1 MAKKTDSKIDKRS
14 IARTLYL
21 DGNYTQEE
29 IAVKVG
35 VSRQTI
41 IRWSKEDSW
50 AELKASLSVTPTQL
64 IAQWQQQIAEIN
76 RTITSRE
83 EGARYATPAELMRC
97 SSSPPPSRRYKM
109 TSASAKS
116 SASVCASLLG
126 FAPSTWSKPKPST
139 ASWMS
144 SSKTKQALSDDTAGK
159 ASP

>member
-83 EGARYATPAELMRC
+83 EGARYATPAEADAML
-97 SSSPPPSRRYKM
+97 KLA
-109 TSASAKS
+109 TSIKKTQDDLGISEVI
-116 SASVCASLLG
+116 SVCMRFLAWLRPLDVEQAKAFNSLMDVFIKDQAS
-126 FAPSTWSKPKPST
+126 
-139 ASWMS
+139 
-144 SSKTKQALSDDTAGK
+144 TKR
-159 ASP
+159 

>member
-76 RTITSRE
+76 RTISSRE
-83 EGARYATPAELMRC
+83 EGARYATPAEADAML
-97 SSSPPPSRRYKM
+97 KLA
-109 TSASAKS
+109 TSIKKIQDDLGVSEVI
-116 SASVCASLLG
+116 SVCMRFLAWLRPLDMEQAKAFNSLMDV
-126 FAPSTWSKPKPST
+126 FVKDQANSKR
-139 ASWMS
+139 
-144 SSKTKQALSDDTAGK
+144 
-159 ASP
+159 

>member
-41 IRWSKEDSW
+41 IRWAKEDSW

-83 EGARYATPAELMRC
+83 EGARYATPAEADAML
-97 SSSPPPSRRYKM
+97 KLA
-109 TSASAKS
+109 TSIKKIQDDLGISEVI
-116 SASVCASLLG
+116 SVCMRFLAWLRPLDVEQAKAFNSLMDI
-126 FAPSTWSKPKPST
+126 FIKDQANSKR
-139 ASWMS
+139 
-144 SSKTKQALSDDTAGK
+144 
-159 ASP
+159 

>member
-14 IARTLYL
+14 LARTLYL

-83 EGARYATPAELMRC
+83 EGARYATPAEADAML
-97 SSSPPPSRRYKM
+97 KLA
-109 TSASAKS
+109 TSIKKIQDDLGISEVI
-116 SASVCASLLG
+116 SVCMRFLAWLRPLDVEQAKAFNSLMDV
-126 FAPSTWSKPKPST
+126 FIKDQANSKR
-139 ASWMS
+139 
-144 SSKTKQALSDDTAGK
+144 
-159 ASP
+159 

>member
-21 DGNYTQEE
+21 NGNYTQEE

-41 IRWSKEDSW
+41 IRWAKEDSW

-83 EGARYATPAELMRC
+83 EGARYATPAEADAML
-97 SSSPPPSRRYKM
+97 KLA
-109 TSASAKS
+109 TSIKKIQDDLGISEVI
-116 SASVCASLLG
+116 SVCMRFLAWLRPLDVEQAKAFNSLMDV
-126 FAPSTWSKPKPST
+126 FIKDQANSKR
-139 ASWMS
+139 
-144 SSKTKQALSDDTAGK
+144 
-159 ASP
+159 

>member
-41 IRWSKEDSW
+41 IRWAKEDSW

-83 EGARYATPAELMRC
+83 EGARYATPAEADAML
-97 SSSPPPSRRYKM
+97 KLA
-109 TSASAKS
+109 TSIKKIQDVLGISEVI
-116 SASVCASLLG
+116 SVCMRFLAWLRPLDVEQAKAFNSLMDV
-126 FAPSTWSKPKPST
+126 FIKDQANSKR
-139 ASWMS
+139 
-144 SSKTKQALSDDTAGK
+144 
-159 ASP
+159 

>member
-1 MAKKTDSKIDKRS
+1 MAKSEKIDKRG

-29 IAVKVG
+29 IALKVG

-41 IRWSKEDSW
+41 IRWSREDSW

-83 EGARYATPAELMRC
+83 EGARYATPAEADAML
-97 SSSPPPSRRYKM
+97 KLA
-109 TSASAKS
+109 TSIKKIQDDLGVSEVI
-116 SASVCASLLG
+116 SVCMRFLAWLRPLDMEQAKAFNSLMDV
-126 FAPSTWSKPKPST
+126 FVKDQANSKR
-139 ASWMS
+139 
-144 SSKTKQALSDDTAGK
+144 
-159 ASP
+159 

>member
-83 EGARYATPAELMRC
+83 EGARYATPAEADAML
-97 SSSPPPSRRYKM
+97 KLA
-109 TSASAKS
+109 TSIKKIQDDLGVSEVI
-116 SASVCASLLG
+116 SVCMRFLAWLRPLDMEQAKAFNSLMDV
-126 FAPSTWSKPKPST
+126 FIKDQANSKR
-139 ASWMS
+139 
-144 SSKTKQALSDDTAGK
+144 
-159 ASP
+159 

>member
-50 AELKASLSVTPTQL
+50 SELKASLSVTPTQL

-76 RTITSRE
+76 RTITGRE
-83 EGARYATPAELMRC
+83 EGARYATPAEADAML
-97 SSSPPPSRRYKM
+97 KLA
-109 TSASAKS
+109 TSIKKIQDDLGISEVI
-116 SASVCASLLG
+116 SVCMRFLAWLRPLDVEQAKAFNSLMDV
-126 FAPSTWSKPKPST
+126 FIKDQA
-139 ASWMS
+139 
-144 SSKTKQALSDDTAGK
+144 SSKR
-159 ASP
+159 

>member
-21 DGNYTQEE
+21 NGNYTQEE

-83 EGARYATPAELMRC
+83 EGARYATPAEADAML
-97 SSSPPPSRRYKM
+97 KLA
-109 TSASAKS
+109 TSIKKIQDDLGVSEVI
-116 SASVCASLLG
+116 SVCMRFLAWLRPLDMEQAKAFNSLMDV
-126 FAPSTWSKPKPST
+126 FVKDQANSKR
-139 ASWMS
+139 
-144 SSKTKQALSDDTAGK
+144 
-159 ASP
+159 

>member
-41 IRWSKEDSW
+41 IRWGKEDSW

-83 EGARYATPAELMRC
+83 EGARYATPAEADAML
-97 SSSPPPSRRYKM
+97 KLA
-109 TSASAKS
+109 TSIKKIQDDLGISEVI
-116 SASVCASLLG
+116 SVCMRFLAWLRPLDVEQAKAFNSLMDV
-126 FAPSTWSKPKPST
+126 FIKDQANSKR
-139 ASWMS
+139 
-144 SSKTKQALSDDTAGK
+144 
-159 ASP
+159 

>member
-83 EGARYATPAELMRC
+83 EGARYATSAEADAML
-97 SSSPPPSRRYKM
+97 KLA
-109 TSASAKS
+109 TSIRKIQDDLGISEVI
-116 SASVCASLLG
+116 SVCMRFLAWLRPLDVEQAKAFNSLMDV
-126 FAPSTWSKPKPST
+126 FIKDQANSKR
-139 ASWMS
+139 
-144 SSKTKQALSDDTAGK
+144 
-159 ASP
+159 

>member
-41 IRWSKEDSW
+41 IRWAKEDSW

-83 EGARYATPAELMRC
+83 EGARYATPAEADAML
-97 SSSPPPSRRYKM
+97 KLA
-109 TSASAKS
+109 TSIKKIQDDLGISEVI
-116 SASVCASLLG
+116 SVCMRVLAWLRPLDVEQAKAFNSLMDIIIKDQ
-126 FAPSTWSKPKPST
+126 ANSKR
-139 ASWMS
+139 
-144 SSKTKQALSDDTAGK
+144 
-159 ASP
+159 

>member
-83 EGARYATPAELMRC
+83 EGARYATPAEADAML
-97 SSSPPPSRRYKM
+97 KLA
-109 TSASAKS
+109 TSIKKIQDDLGISEVI
-116 SASVCASLLG
+116 SVCMRFLAWLRPLDVEQANAFNSLMDV
-126 FAPSTWSKPKPST
+126 FIKD
-139 ASWMS
+139 
-144 SSKTKQALSDDTAGK
+144 QANSMR
-159 ASP
+159 

>member
-83 EGARYATPAELMRC
+83 EGARYATPAEADAML
-97 SSSPPPSRRYKM
+97 KLA
-109 TSASAKS
+109 TSIKKIQDDLGISEVI
-116 SASVCASLLG
+116 SVCMRFLAWLRPLDVEQAKAFNS
-126 FAPSTWSKPKPST
+126 FMDVFIKDQANSKR
-139 ASWMS
+139 
-144 SSKTKQALSDDTAGK
+144 
-159 ASP
+159 

>member
-76 RTITSRE
+76 RTIASRE
-83 EGARYATPAELMRC
+83 EGARYATPAEADAML
-97 SSSPPPSRRYKM
+97 KLA
-109 TSASAKS
+109 TSIKKIQDDLGISEVI
-116 SASVCASLLG
+116 SVCMRFLAWLRPLDVEQAKAFNS
-126 FAPSTWSKPKPST
+126 FMDVFIKDQANSKR
-139 ASWMS
+139 
-144 SSKTKQALSDDTAGK
+144 
-159 ASP
+159 

>member
-35 VSRQTI
+35 VSRQSI

-83 EGARYATPAELMRC
+83 EGARYATPAEADAML
-97 SSSPPPSRRYKM
+97 KLA
-109 TSASAKS
+109 TSIKKIQDDLGISEVI
-116 SASVCASLLG
+116 SVCMRFLAWLRPLDVEQAKAFNSLMDV
-126 FAPSTWSKPKPST
+126 FIKDQANSKR
-139 ASWMS
+139 
-144 SSKTKQALSDDTAGK
+144 
-159 ASP
+159 

>member
-83 EGARYATPAELMRC
+83 EGARYATPAEADAML
-97 SSSPPPSRRYKM
+97 KLA
-109 TSASAKS
+109 TSIKKIQDDLGISEVI
-116 SASVCASLLG
+116 SVCMRFLAWLRPLDVEQAKAFNSLMDVFIKDQAS
-126 FAPSTWSKPKPST
+126 
-139 ASWMS
+139 
-144 SSKTKQALSDDTAGK
+144 TKR
-159 ASP
+159 

>member
-1 MAKKTDSKIDKRS
+1 MAKKTDSKIDKRG

-83 EGARYATPAELMRC
+83 EGARYATPAEADAML
-97 SSSPPPSRRYKM
+97 KLA
-109 TSASAKS
+109 TSIKKIQDDLGISEVI
-116 SASVCASLLG
+116 SVCMRFLAWLRPLDVEQAKAFNSLMDV
-126 FAPSTWSKPKPST
+126 FIKDQANSKR
-139 ASWMS
+139 
-144 SSKTKQALSDDTAGK
+144 
-159 ASP
+159 

>member
-35 VSRQTI
+35 VSRQSI

-64 IAQWQQQIAEIN
+64 IAQWQQQIAEVN
-76 RTITSRE
+76 RNITSRE
-83 EGARYATPAELMRC
+83 EGARFA
-97 SSSPPPSRRYKM
+97 
-109 TSASAKS
+109 TSAEADAMLKLATSIRKIQDDLGIS
-116 SASVCASLLG
+116 EVISVCMRFLAWLRPLDVEQAKAFNSLMDV
-126 FAPSTWSKPKPST
+126 FIKDQANSKR
-139 ASWMS
+139 
-144 SSKTKQALSDDTAGK
+144 
-159 ASP
+159 

>member
-41 IRWSKEDSW
+41 IRWAKEDSW

-83 EGARYATPAELMRC
+83 EGARYATPAEADAML
-97 SSSPPPSRRYKM
+97 KLA
-109 TSASAKS
+109 TSIKKIQDDLGISEVI
-116 SASVCASLLG
+116 SVCMRFLAWLRPLDVEQAKAFNSLMDVFIKG
-126 FAPSTWSKPKPST
+126 QANSKR
-139 ASWMS
+139 
-144 SSKTKQALSDDTAGK
+144 
-159 ASP
+159 

>member
-41 IRWSKEDSW
+41 IRWAKEDSW

-83 EGARYATPAELMRC
+83 EGARYATPAEADAMLKL
-97 SSSPPPSRRYKM
+97 SSSIKKIQDDLGISEVI
-109 TSASAKS
+109 
-116 SASVCASLLG
+116 SVCMRFLAWLRPLDVEQAKAFNSLMDV
-126 FAPSTWSKPKPST
+126 FIKDQANSKR
-139 ASWMS
+139 
-144 SSKTKQALSDDTAGK
+144 
-159 ASP
+159 

>member
-41 IRWSKEDSW
+41 IRWAKEDSW

-83 EGARYATPAELMRC
+83 EGARYATPAEADAML
-97 SSSPPPSRRYKM
+97 KLA
-109 TSASAKS
+109 TSIKKIQDDLGVSEVI
-116 SASVCASLLG
+116 SVCMRFLAWLRPLDMEQAKAFNSLMDV
-126 FAPSTWSKPKPST
+126 FVKDQANSKR
-139 ASWMS
+139 
-144 SSKTKQALSDDTAGK
+144 
-159 ASP
+159 